1 MAYRCA
7 VVLMLA
13 IALASCSPGR
23 RSSPPTAQSDADTA
37 NRPAL
42 TQTQPP
48 EAAGRSYMLTPGAG
62 SAAAVPDMEPGRR
75 INSQD
80 CTKEVN
86 LTAGNLKCQ

>member
-1 MAYRCA
+1 MGLRCA
-7 VVLMLA
+7 IVLILA
-13 IALASCSPGR
+13 IAVAACSPGR
-23 RSSPPTAQSDADTA
+23 RSSPPTSQPDADTA

-62 SAAAVPDMEPGRR
+62 SAAAVPDMEPGRA
-75 INSQD
+75 INTQD

-86 LTAGNLKCQ
+86 LTAGNLKCR

>member
-7 VVLMLA
+7 VVLLLA

-23 RSSPPTAQSDADTA
+23 RSSTTSTQSDAETA

-48 EAAGRSYMLTPGAG
+48 EAAGRSYMLVPGAG
-62 SAAAVPDMEPGRR
+62 VGAAVPPMEPGRP
-75 INSQD
+75 INTQD
-80 CTKEVN
+80 CTKEVA
-86 LTAGNLKCQ
+86 LTGNLNCR

>member
-7 VVLMLA
+7 VVLVLA

-23 RSSPPTAQSDADTA
+23 RSTATTTQSDAETA
-37 NRPAL
+37 KRPAL

-62 SAAAVPDMEPGRR
+62 VGSAVPPMEPGRAV
-75 INSQD
+75 NNQD

-86 LTAGNLKCQ
+86 LTAGNLNCQ